1 MQAQLIICLAAV
13 GLLAGCTQTQQNA
26 RADLLDRPIDCAA
39 ADLDMAALEAA
50 IPGAGERAAAG
61 LRLVVPVTRIAGRG
75 TGQLDDRREIASGRT
90 EEDLRAR
97 IAAIEKACTSAGAG
111 QDLAQPGVGG

>member
-1 MQAQLIICLAAV
+1 MPNRIVAALLAV
-13 GLLAGCTQTQQNA
+13 GALAGCAQTTQSE
-26 RADLLDRPIDCAA
+26 RADLLDRPIDCETANI
-39 ADLDMAALEAA
+39 DIAALKAA

-61 LRLVVPVTRIAGRG
+61 VRLVVPVSRISGRV

-97 IAAIEKACTSAGAG
+97 IAEIEAACPNAGAANSG
-111 QDLAQPGVGG
+111 AAS